1 MLLDA
6 VVPIVSFGLVD
17 GTPLYLISLLLALGL
32 LTKAVQVSLMPRY
45 SPPGIQGRGHGAPSN
60 RSRCADRCV
69 CGTRRSSARL
79 RRSSLRAGP
88 CEDKATSGMIRSS

>member
-32 LTKAVQVSLMPRY
+32 LTKAIQVNLMPR
-45 SPPGIQGRGHGAPSN
+45 
-60 RSRCADRCV
+60 
-69 CGTRRSSARL
+69 
-79 RRSSLRAGP
+79 
-88 CEDKATSGMIRSS
+88 